1 MNGLFRIAT
10 RTLSLGLIAA
20 LSLVVVVIAKGIH
33 PEVLVAFKPTDNA
46 TLMASD
52 SKNVEPPEHFAQAQS
67 GTRLD
72 VSNGIRSA
80 LNGGTRPSVIAR
92 RSPPDRS
99 ESTIATQQLPP
110 LPVMPDETPET
121 PAANEVQPVFELPV
135 PPATDAPQATVV
147 AQAVPASPTEE
158 SPTTT
163 DSTAAPGLEKSTPP
177 TDSNFVAQLTALQ
190 AQLNKIAAQQE
201 QSQQSQQSWLE
212 SHQLLHQRQLEQKLE
227 GIEAGLKE
235 LKTQF
240 KQTGAPVTN
249 SVDRGTSR
257 STIIRHDKSGSARS
271 PLKSGASAVVRDVLG
286 SLAEQSNVNLT
297 LSINVEG
304 DVEMNL
310 QDATAESAANG
321 SQPSPG
327 YVVQKNGQ
335 KVYIPPAEPQGTQ
348 REVFLPPIIKSPP
361 R

>member
-1 MNGLFRIAT
+1 MHGLFRIAT

-46 TLMASD
+46 TLIASD
-52 SKNVEPPEHFAQAQS
+52 AKNVQPPEHFAQAQS

-80 LNGGTRPSVIAR
+80 INGKTRPSISAR
-92 RSPPDRS
+92 RSPPDLS
-99 ESTIATQQLPP
+99 ENTSAAQQLPP
-110 LPVMPDETPET
+110 LPVMPEESLEA
-121 PAANEVQPVFELPV
+121 PANNQVEPVFELP
-135 PPATDAPQATVV
+135 APSGSETAQPTEV
-147 AQAVPASPTEE
+147 AQAVPPPSPAE
-158 SPTTT
+158 SPATT
-163 DSTAAPGLEKSTPP
+163 DAATAPGLENSKPAA
-177 TDSNFVAQLTALQ
+177 DSNFVAQLTALQ
-190 AQLNKIAAQQE
+190 EQLNKIAAQQE
-201 QSQQSQQSWLE
+201 QSHQSQQSWLE
-212 SHQLLHQRQLEQKLE
+212 SHQLLHQRQLEQKME

-235 LKTQF
+235 LKAQL
-240 KQTGAPVTN
+240 KQAGTPVNN

-257 STIIRHDKSGSARS
+257 STIIRHDKAGSPSS
-271 PLKSGASAVVRDVLG
+271 PLTSGASSVVRDVLG

-310 QDATAESAANG
+310 QDRTAESAG
-321 SQPSPG
+321 SGPQPSPG

-335 KVYIPPAEPQGTQ
+335 QIYIPPAEPQGTQ